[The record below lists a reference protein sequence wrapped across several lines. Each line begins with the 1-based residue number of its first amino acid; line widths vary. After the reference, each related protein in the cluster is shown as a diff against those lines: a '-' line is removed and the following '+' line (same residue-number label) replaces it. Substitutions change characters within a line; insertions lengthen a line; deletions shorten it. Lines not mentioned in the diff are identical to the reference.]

1 MEEAKA
7 PGCDEV
13 PDVEYNR
20 LADENLQLRA
30 TVEDLQNQLCRAE
43 ASRQGCC
50 IMWAQVV
57 GMGSYSK

>member
-50 IMWAQVV
+50 IM
-57 GMGSYSK
+57 